1 MSNERKPGYLLY
13 IGDYTTVPNYVGTI
27 IYNDPY
33 EPIRIQWNV
42 IYVFFFRTAPETL
55 PPSNHQVSPRTKAQ
69 PAECKL
75 QCGRWASESEG
86 SFGLSLTDLV
96 AGLKHWSN
104 TCGTCA
110 KGLKIIETQ

>member
-1 MSNERKPGYLLY
+1 MNPSGFNGMSF
-13 IGDYTTVPNYVGTI
+13 T
-27 IYNDPY
+27 
-33 EPIRIQWNV
+33 
-42 IYVFFFRTAPETL
+42 FFFRTAPETL